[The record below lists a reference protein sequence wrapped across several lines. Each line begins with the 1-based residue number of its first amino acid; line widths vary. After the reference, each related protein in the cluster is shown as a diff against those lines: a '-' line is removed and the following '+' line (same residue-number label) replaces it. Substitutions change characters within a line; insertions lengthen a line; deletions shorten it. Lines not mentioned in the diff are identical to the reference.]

1 LEISEKIETGFIN
14 ARAVLTAR
22 RKDRCFDL
30 RELVNSLLCPFTRIP
45 TQSHLGEATGL
56 SEVEYGIAVIEYIM
70 LEVARGFYNNRISL
84 EGRTNKT
91 VIL

>member
-1 LEISEKIETGFIN
+1 
-14 ARAVLTAR
+14 
-22 RKDRCFDL
+22 
-30 RELVNSLLCPFTRIP
+30 VNSLLCPFTRIS

-56 SEVEYGIAVIEYIM
+56 EVEYGIALIEYM

-91 VIL
+91 AIPWLSSGGGYTD